1 MALTKVRGAGVD
13 FDGQDVVLDADGD
26 TKIAAGTDDI
36 ITVSTAGTERVRVL
50 AGGGLDLSAGNLVLD
65 NGYGIEFTATANSSG
80 TVTHEILDDYEIGT
94 FTPNLTGASGGEASY
109 SVREG
114 SYTKVGRLVVAH
126 VLISLSSKNTL
137 SGSVQINNL
146 PFTVSN
152 LLTGTSVE
160 ASGSVGYFA
169 GLATAASSMVT
180 FPVAST
186 TNSQFHFVSGTS
198 STAMGSLDTGNVN
211 NDFNFRATVTYFTA

>member
-80 TVTHEILDDYEIGT
+80 SVTHEILDDYEIGT
-94 FTPNLTGASGGEASY
+94 FTPAWSGGYGSAPSY
-109 SVREG
+109 G
-114 SYTKVGRLVVAH
+114 DQLGTYTKIGRFVQVQIRIN
-126 VLISLSSKNTL
+126 VS
-137 SGSVQINNL
+137 SGSRGGSALTLANL
-146 PFTVSN
+146 PFTSR
-152 LLTGTSVE
+152 
-160 ASGSVGYFA
+160 SGNPAGGGYTVYQNNFHS
-169 GLATAASSMVT
+169 TADFYPRVDQN
-180 FPVAST
+180 ST
-186 TNSQFHFVSGTS
+186 TMRFHEENGT
-198 STAMGSLDTGNVN
+198 AVNANELDADSYEIEMVMIYET
-211 NDFNFRATVTYFTA
+211 